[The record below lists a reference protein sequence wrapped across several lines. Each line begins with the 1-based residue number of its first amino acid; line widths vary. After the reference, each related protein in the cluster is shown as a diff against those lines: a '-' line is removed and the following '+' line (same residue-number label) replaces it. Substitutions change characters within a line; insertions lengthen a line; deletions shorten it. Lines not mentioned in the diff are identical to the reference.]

1 MADYLFSVNTE
12 AVCWYSAFG
21 LGLVLFLYGIL
32 YLLRKKGIKE
42 EYFAKAAVFEFIASW
57 ILYIPEEFFNDIP
70 DSLPLLRII
79 ESVFTALLRT
89 FNIYLGNGY
98 SRAAYTGHPVF
109 SSAYA
114 TLMVIANIVL
124 LLFVAGFIIK
134 FFNGPLQRVRLSF
147 FKKRYTYIFP
157 VCNEKTL
164 AIASSTRPGKKNI
177 VFAYAGKAIDSR
189 MKERI
194 DSLKGIYVERSVVE
208 ALKNIVTKATGI
220 EIFLFDDTEE
230 ENLIELE
237 NVCQCLED
245 YKDAKVKI
253 YVELSD
259 TPWSL
264 YDDFLKN
271 HNSADGEKLVV
282 NFVRTEENFAYN
294 NLLKNSIFENAV
306 ETGSTKNGSTMS
318 IKFLLVGMNERNMEM
333 FKAVL
338 HLAQMPDYRL
348 TMMVVDDK
356 NGRRV
361 LRHKFP
367 EIYDESDKEGD
378 AIYKIMYKE
387 CIDFESDQFDN
398 LISEGFADFTFAFV
412 NAGSDLLNA
421 NLAMRLNAL
430 CYRNKRDG
438 DYKIQV
444 NIVNREICDKWNPA
458 LIEHLDIVGDTS
470 SAYNHSFI
478 TMSDIEK
485 GTVAIH
491 KERQKGKENPQTW
504 ISYCNNEYNRHSV
517 YARTLSFKY
526 KVKIID
532 EFYNSDYSLTS
543 NMKIWKVYEHMR
555 WNVYTRT
562 SGYVCADEKLFGEDG
577 KVDKTIREIAKVHH
591 DLVDFEALT
600 DEEKEK
606 DSLKITP
613 EIADIL
619 KGI

>member
-1 MADYLFSVNTE
+1 MGNYIFSVNTE

-32 YLLRKKGIKE
+32 YLVRKKGIKE
-42 EYFAKAAVFEFIASW
+42 EYFAKAAVFEFITSW

-70 DSLPLLRII
+70 DSLLILRII

-98 SRAAYTGHPVF
+98 SRAAYTGHPFF

-114 TLMVIANIVL
+114 TLMVITNIVL

-164 AIASSTRPGKKNI
+164 AIASSVKSDKKNI

-189 MKERI
+189 MKEKI
-194 DSLKGIYVERSVVE
+194 DSLKGIYVESTVVE
-208 ALKNIVTKATGI
+208 ALKNVVTKATGI
-220 EIFLFDDTEE
+220 EIFLFDNTEE

-245 YKDAKVKI
+245 YENVKVKI

-259 TPWSL
+259 TPWYL

-271 HNSADGEKLVV
+271 HNSPAGDKLVV
-282 NFVRTEENFAYN
+282 NFIRSEENFAYN

-306 ETGSTKNGSTMS
+306 VTGSTMS
-318 IKFLLVGMNERNMEM
+318 IKFLLVGMNERNMEI

-338 HLAQMPDYRL
+338 HLAQMPGYRL

-356 NGRRV
+356 NRRRV
-361 LRHKFP
+361 LKHKFP
-367 EIYDESDKEGD
+367 EIYDECDKEGD
-378 AIYKIMYKE
+378 AIYKIIYKE
-387 CIDFESDQFDN
+387 CIDFESDQFDK
-398 LISEGFADFTFAFV
+398 LITEEFADFTFAFV

-421 NLAMRLNAL
+421 DLAMRLNAL

-438 DYKIQV
+438 NYKIQV

-458 LIEHLDIVGDTS
+458 LIEHLDIVGDTA
-470 SAYNHSFI
+470 SAYNYSFI

-485 GTVAIH
+485 GTIAIH
-491 KERQKGKENPQTW
+491 EERQKDKKEPQTW

-532 EFYNSDYSLTS
+532 KFYGSDYNLTS
-543 NMKIWKVYEHMR
+543 VEKIWKVYEHMR

-562 SGYVCADEKLFGEDG
+562 SGYVCADEKLIGEEG
-577 KVDKTIREIAKVHH
+577 KVDKAIREIAKVHH